1 MFLYWKNVSFS
12 NLLLRSL
19 VGQTSEG
26 HAEDIHCISKLSFI
40 FDLLVS
46 FLFSFLNFVLVNQ
59 NIMILQLL

>member
-12 NLLLRSL
+12 NLLLKSL

-26 HAEDIHCISKLSFI
+26 YAEDIHCISKQSFI
-40 FDLLVS
+40 FDLSVS
-46 FLFSFLNFVLVNQ
+46 FLFFLNFVLVNQ